1 MAVMAR
7 RVGVVWYRRDLRLTD
22 HPALDDA
29 LDRCEAVVCLFVV
42 DPHLTGPSGA
52 PRLAFLAGC
61 LADLDRSTG
70 GNLVIRS
77 GDPADVVP
85 AVAAEVAASG
95 VWCTADFGPY
105 GRRRDET
112 VAKALG
118 RRGIAFHRIGSPY
131 AVPPGTLTTASGGPF
146 RVFTPFSRTWETE
159 AGATARPRRARPRRT
174 GALAAT
180 SAVTVASEPLPAPPA
195 TVADLPEAGE
205 GAAQR
210 VLDRFLRGPVD
221 HYDDARDRPG
231 VAGTSRLSPYVR
243 FGCLHPRQ
251 VLRRLDGRRP
261 DHRRFATELCWRE
274 FYADVLFHHPA
285 TARQPYRNGW
295 LGGATDTGPA
305 ATDRFRAWTEGR
317 TGYPIVD
324 AGMRQLAR
332 EAWMHNRVRMIVASF
347 LVKDL
352 HLDWTDGARWFMR
365 QLVDGDL
372 ASNQH
377 NWQWVAGTGTDPAP
391 YFRVFNPVTQ
401 GRRFDPDGRYV
412 RRWVPELAGLPSSL
426 VHEPWRADT
435 SARSPAPGYP
445 ARIVDHAAER
455 EETLLRYDALRP

>member
-1 MAVMAR
+1 MAR
-7 RVGVVWYRRDLRLTD
+7 RVGVVWFRRDLRLAD

-29 LDRCEAVVCLFVV
+29 LDRCQAVVCLFVV
-42 DPHLTGPSGA
+42 DAQLTGPSGG
-52 PRLAFLAGC
+52 PRLAFLAEC

-77 GDPADVVP
+77 GDPVDIVP
-85 AVAAEVAASG
+85 AVAAEVAATG

-105 GRRRDET
+105 GRRRDEA
-112 VAKALG
+112 VGGALG
-118 RRGIAFHRIGSPY
+118 THSIAFHRVGSPY
-131 AVPPGTLTTASGGPF
+131 AVPPGTLTAASGRPF
-146 RVFTPFSRTWETE
+146 RVFTPFWRVWEAAMAGSDGTRLGRTSRRR
-159 AGATARPRRARPRRT
+159 TAR
-174 GALAAT
+174 LVDEQ
-180 SAVTVASEPLPAPPA
+180 AVTVGSEPLPMPPA
-195 TVADLPEAGE
+195 TVARLPEAGE

-231 VAGTSRLSPYVR
+231 VAGTSRLSPYLR

-251 VLRRLDGRRP
+251 VLRRLDGRRA

-295 LGGATDTGPA
+295 LGAATDTGPA
-305 ATDRFRAWTEGR
+305 AADRFRAWTEGR

-324 AGMRQLAR
+324 AGMRQLAA

-352 HLDWTDGARWFMR
+352 HLDWADGARWFMR

-391 YFRVFNPVTQ
+391 YFRIFNPVTQ

-412 RRWVPELAGLPSSL
+412 RRWVPELAGLP
-426 VHEPWRADT
+426 
-435 SARSPAPGYP
+435 
-445 ARIVDHAAER
+445 
-455 EETLLRYDALRP
+455 